1 MPWLAC
7 VVSWEAKEI
16 SYQAKCELKSNSP
29 HDTVFDDLELITL
42 PLSQIPDFSNQMTAL
57 RIKTGREK

>member
-1 MPWLAC
+1 M
-7 VVSWEAKEI
+7 VSWEAKEI